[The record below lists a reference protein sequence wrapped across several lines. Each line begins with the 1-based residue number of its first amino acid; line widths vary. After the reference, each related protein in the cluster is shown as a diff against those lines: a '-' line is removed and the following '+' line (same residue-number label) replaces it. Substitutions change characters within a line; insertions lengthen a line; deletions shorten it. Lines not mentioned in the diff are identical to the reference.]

1 MVPPQKILAM
11 VLVFTF
17 LLMTPASA
25 TVVSDNLSGW
35 LIGFLGYGK
44 EDSTPDEYGG
54 SLIERVNFLESENR
68 ALKNQMDKLS
78 NKADTLATKEDVEN
92 VSKAANASYNLF
104 VYIPKNIATRNYAGQ
119 QVRITSESGNQNST
133 ATLRDDGTNYST
145 TLYFNFSGNCRL
157 NFNVL
162 CNTTAFGV
170 TLPVT
175 ISATGQ
181 EQLLWKRGGFSEQ
194 YSFDFIHQICSSN
207 QAELFFSPGN
217 KLKNGWTVIGT
228 QSNAVW
234 LWNGKTVITTDWENA
249 SNYAATYYQQF
260 NNENETD
267 IAYSSGLLSKIE
279 LLPVLK
285 STKARF
291 SNGYGWTSSAF
302 ENDPDFHYI
311 IGNDGSASAIP
322 NTSLRACCPAVWIH

>member
-1 MVPPQKILAM
+1 
-11 VLVFTF
+11 
-17 LLMTPASA
+17 MTPASA

-104 VYIPKNIATRNYAGQ
+104 VYIPKNIATGNYAGQ
-119 QVRITSESGNQNST
+119 QVRITSTSGNQNST

-145 TLYFNFSGNCRL
+145 TLYFNFRGNCRL

-162 CNTTAFGV
+162 CHTSGA
-170 TLPVT
+170 
-175 ISATGQ
+175 GQ
-181 EQLLWKRGGFSEQ
+181 EQLLWKRGSFSEQ

-217 KLKNGWTVIGT
+217 KLGNGWTVIGT

-234 LWNGKTVITTDWENA
+234 LWKGKTVITTDWENA

-279 LLPVLK
+279 FLPVLEN
-285 STKARF
+285 TEARF
-291 SNGYGWTSSAF
+291 SDGYGWTSSAF
-302 ENDPDFHYI
+302 ENDPDFHYVI
-311 IGNDGSASAIP
+311 DNGRYASAIP